1 MGSYRTKEDDVAK
14 ISTSVFITNFPESFS
29 AKELFHSC
37 KQYGHVVDSF
47 IPTKR
52 SKSGK
57 RFGFVRFINVFNE
70 ERLVNN
76 LCTVWIDR
84 YKLQANIARFHRPPV
99 NGRKH
104 LPKDA
109 GRVKSSNTNAYMNDN
124 VSKNVNGI
132 TGGGN
137 SYMNV
142 VKGQMQPRSGDS
154 QAVPAVVLDDECL
167 LSRDLSKS
175 LLGRVKE
182 FASLAN
188 LKMALSNEGFV
199 DIKIQ
204 YMGELWV
211 MMEFVTEESIK
222 LFRDNVSVGSWFSQI
237 KQASMDFVTEGRIAW
252 VEIEG
257 IPFKLWSGNTFKRI
271 AAKWGELLDVDD
283 QEEMCFHSKRLCIH
297 TKSGR
302 NISEEFKIIY
312 RGKVFWIRANE
323 TPGWVPDFVDES
335 DDEDQNDDDS
345 KDGGSNVH
353 EMGSCGGDSDVEEVP
368 DTLFEKD
375 GQVKNNME
383 EEVMDKPKDKSK
395 DPFHIYSLLNKKKT
409 WVAETTMLSDCN
421 MEETNVIFSGN
432 RSTMNSKDDGADS
445 VLGQVMGYNM
455 DGCLAQKA
463 KKDWVKEL
471 CVRNKVNFLALQ
483 ETKMENIDLIYVK
496 MCWGNLAFDYVH
508 SDSVGNSGGI
518 LYVWDLN
525 SFCKSNATISDYF
538 VMVRGVWRLTGQDL
552 LMIAVY
558 APHDFKDK
566 QLLFGSVFN
575 VQGANMFNSFI
586 TNAGLVEVSL
596 GGSSFTWCHKSATKM
611 RFSKIVEDAWRDC
624 PRDESNAMIN
634 MMGKLKYLKTKIR
647 EWNKTNMLCVKSV
660 KAKYKVDLEDVEA
673 IIDNGNGN
681 EEVVNKRAEIVNNL
695 QSIDKLHSLE
705 MAQKVKV
712 KWLVEG
718 DENSS
723 FFHGMLN
730 KKRILLN
737 IRGIMIDGIW
747 IDNPNWVKREFFNH
761 FSKRF
766 CKLDPRR
773 TLIQMKYQKCLSSKQ
788 RTELESKVTNDEI
801 KRAVWDCGTD
811 KAPGPDSFTFGFYR
825 RFWYIIESDV
835 YDVLKELR
843 PISLIGAL
851 YKIIAKNSANRSI
864 VGVLGDI
871 VEKRKQSL
879 IFKVDFEKAYD
890 SVRWDFLDDVL
901 RQWCESNISTLVH
914 VLECFYRASGLR
926 INMSKSKIMGVYVD
940 SDKVKRAALKLGCL
954 ILKPPFLYLGLI
966 VGGSMSRVHAW
977 NEVVERVKKRL
988 SKWKMKTL
996 SIGGRLTLLKS
1007 VLGSMP
1013 IFHMSIFK
1021 VPSGVLRTLESIRSH
1036 FFNGHDSNSKKA
1048 SWVNWKKVLAPKERG
1063 GLGVSS
1069 LYALNRGLMFKWV
1082 WRFYTQDSSLWARVI
1097 KAIHGDDGKMG
1108 VITRAGSKSCWMNI
1122 VHETNALLNKGID
1135 LIKFMRI
1142 KLGNGQITSF
1152 WEDMWSEGDTLKN
1165 RYPRIYALESSK
1177 SITVGMKVAQ
1187 PSLAFS
1193 FRRAPRGGVEQEQFD
1208 EIVALVNDVILAPIS
1223 DKMTWT
1229 LEEVNVHAWKV
1240 KSDSLPT
1247 RFNISRRESRSPITP
1262 GGTFLIWS
1270 LNHTM
1275 VGWLG
1280 W

>member
-1 MGSYRTKEDDVAK
+1 MGSYKTKEDDVAK
-14 ISTSVFITNFPESFS
+14 ISTSVFITNFLESFS

-335 DDEDQNDDDS
+335 EDEDQNDDDS

-383 EEVMDKPKDKSK
+383 KEVMDKPEDKSK

-409 WVAETTMLSDCN
+409 WVAETTMLNDCN

-455 DGCLAQKA
+455 DGCKSNMVEIITSQGAEE
-463 KKDWVKEL
+463 V
-471 CVRNKVNFLALQ
+471 NKVNFLALQ
-483 ETKMENIDLIYVK
+483 ETKIENMDLICVK
-496 MCWGNLAFDYVH
+496 TCWGNLAFDYVH

-518 LYVWDLN
+518 LCVWDPN

-566 QLLFGSVFN
+566 QLL
-575 VQGANMFNSFI
+575 
-586 TNAGLVEVSL
+586 
-596 GGSSFTWCHKSATKM
+596 W
-611 RFSKIVEDAWRDC
+611 D
-624 PRDESNAMIN
+624 
-634 MMGKLKYLKTKIR
+634 YLTR
-647 EWNKTNMLCVKSV
+647 E
-660 KAKYKVDLEDVEA
+660 
-673 IIDNGNGN
+673 
-681 EEVVNKRAEIVNNL
+681 
-695 QSIDKLHSLE
+695 
-705 MAQKVKV
+705 
-712 KWLVEG
+712 
-718 DENSS
+718 
-723 FFHGMLN
+723 
-730 KKRILLN
+730 
-737 IRGIMIDGIW
+737 
-747 IDNPNWVKREFFNH
+747 
-761 FSKRF
+761 
-766 CKLDPRR
+766 
-773 TLIQMKYQKCLSSKQ
+773 
-788 RTELESKVTNDEI
+788 
-801 KRAVWDCGTD
+801 
-811 KAPGPDSFTFGFYR
+811 
-825 RFWYIIESDV
+825 
-835 YDVLKELR
+835 
-843 PISLIGAL
+843 IG
-851 YKIIAKNSANRSI
+851 
-864 VGVLGDI
+864 
-871 VEKRKQSL
+871 
-879 IFKVDFEKAYD
+879 
-890 SVRWDFLDDVL
+890 
-901 RQWCESNISTLVH
+901 
-914 VLECFYRASGLR
+914 
-926 INMSKSKIMGVYVD
+926 
-940 SDKVKRAALKLGCL
+940 
-954 ILKPPFLYLGLI
+954 
-966 VGGSMSRVHAW
+966 
-977 NEVVERVKKRL
+977 
-988 SKWKMKTL
+988 KWK
-996 SIGGRLTLLKS
+996 
-1007 VLGSMP
+1007 
-1013 IFHMSIFK
+1013 
-1021 VPSGVLRTLESIRSH
+1021 
-1036 FFNGHDSNSKKA
+1036 
-1048 SWVNWKKVLAPKERG
+1048 
-1063 GLGVSS
+1063 
-1069 LYALNRGLMFKWV
+1069 
-1082 WRFYTQDSSLWARVI
+1082 
-1097 KAIHGDDGKMG
+1097 
-1108 VITRAGSKSCWMNI
+1108 
-1122 VHETNALLNKGID
+1122 
-1135 LIKFMRI
+1135 
-1142 KLGNGQITSF
+1142 
-1152 WEDMWSEGDTLKN
+1152 
-1165 RYPRIYALESSK
+1165 
-1177 SITVGMKVAQ
+1177 
-1187 PSLAFS
+1187 
-1193 FRRAPRGGVEQEQFD
+1193 
-1208 EIVALVNDVILAPIS
+1208 
-1223 DKMTWT
+1223 
-1229 LEEVNVHAWKV
+1229 
-1240 KSDSLPT
+1240 
-1247 RFNISRRESRSPITP
+1247 
-1262 GGTFLIWS
+1262 
-1270 LNHTM
+1270 
-1275 VGWLG
+1275 
-1280 W
+1280 

>member
-1 MGSYRTKEDDVAK
+1 
-14 ISTSVFITNFPESFS
+14 
-29 AKELFHSC
+29 
-37 KQYGHVVDSF
+37 
-47 IPTKR
+47 
-52 SKSGK
+52 
-57 RFGFVRFINVFNE
+57 
-70 ERLVNN
+70 
-76 LCTVWIDR
+76 
-84 YKLQANIARFHRPPV
+84 
-99 NGRKH
+99 
-104 LPKDA
+104 
-109 GRVKSSNTNAYMNDN
+109 
-124 VSKNVNGI
+124 
-132 TGGGN
+132 
-137 SYMNV
+137 
-142 VKGQMQPRSGDS
+142 
-154 QAVPAVVLDDECL
+154 
-167 LSRDLSKS
+167 
-175 LLGRVKE
+175 
-182 FASLAN
+182 
-188 LKMALSNEGFV
+188 
-199 DIKIQ
+199 
-204 YMGELWV
+204 MGELWV

-302 NISEEFKIIY
+302 NILEEFKIIY

-323 TPGWVPDFVDES
+323 TPGWVPNFVDES
-335 DDEDQNDDDS
+335 EDEDQNDDDF

-375 GQVKNNME
+375 GQYPPGFTPNEGTDAASMHME
-383 EEVMDKPKDKSK
+383 GGRNDNVEN
-395 DPFHIYSLLNKKKT
+395 LN
-409 WVAETTMLSDCN
+409 DCN
-421 MEETNVIFSGN
+421 MEEANVIFSGN

-445 VLGQVMGYNM
+445 VRSGLFKKSKIPRTGGSILSLLDELVKVGQVMGYNM

-483 ETKMENIDLIYVK
+483 ETKMENMDLICVK
-496 MCWGNLAFDYVH
+496 TCWGNLAFDYVH

-518 LYVWDLN
+518 LCVWDPN
-525 SFCKSNATISDYF
+525 FFCKSNATISDYF

-566 QLLFGSVFN
+566 QLLWDYLTREI
-575 VQGANMFNSFI
+575 GANMFNSFI

-611 RFSKIVEDAWRDC
+611 SKLDRFLVSKSLLSTWPNITAVTLERYLSDHRPILLRESHFDYGPTPFRFFHYWFEMEGFSKIVEDAWREC

-647 EWNKTNMLCVKSV
+647 EWNKTNMLCVKNV

-705 MAQKVKV
+705 TAQKVKV
-712 KWLVEG
+712 KWSVEG

-730 KKRILLN
+730 KKRNLLN

-747 IDNPNWVKREFFNH
+747 IDNPNRVKREFFNH

-766 CKLDPRR
+766 CKPDPRR
-773 TLIQMKYQKCLSSKQ
+773 ALIQMKYQKCLSSEQ
-788 RTELESKVTNDEI
+788 RTELESEVTNDEI

-811 KAPGPDSFTFGFYR
+811 KAPGPDGFTFGFYR

-835 YDVLKELR
+835 YDAVKHFFTYEDIPKGCNSSFIALIPKIPGANLVKDFR
-843 PISLIGAL
+843 PISLIGSL
-851 YKIIAKNSANRSI
+851 YKIIAKILANRL

-871 VEKRKQSL
+871 VNEVQSAFIADRQILDGPFILNEVLQWCKVKKKQSL

-901 RQWCESNISTLVH
+901 SKFGFGEKWRKWIQCCLRSSRGSIIINGSPTEEFQFCKGLKQGDPLSPFLFILIMESLHLSFQRVVDAGMFKGIKLGASVNISHMFYADDAVFVGQWCESNISTLVH

-940 SDKVKRAALKLGCL
+940 SDKVKRAALGCL
-954 ILKPPFLYLGLI
+954 ILKPPFFI
-966 VGGSMSRVHAW
+966 SR
-977 NEVVERVKKRL
+977 
-988 SKWKMKTL
+988 
-996 SIGGRLTLLKS
+996 
-1007 VLGSMP
+1007 
-1013 IFHMSIFK
+1013 
-1021 VPSGVLRTLESIRSH
+1021 
-1036 FFNGHDSNSKKA
+1036 KKA

-1063 GLGVSS
+1063 GLGCIQG

-1097 KAIHGDDGKMG
+1097 KAIHEDDGKMG

-1122 VHETNALLNKGID
+1122 VHETNALLNKDFSVASVRKLID
-1135 LIKFMRI
+1135 
-1142 KLGNGQITSF
+1142 
-1152 WEDMWSEGDTLKN
+1152 D
-1165 RYPRIYALESSK
+1165 K
-1177 SITVGMKVAQ
+1177 SIPVVDYKTRWIKYV
-1187 PSLAFS
+1187 
-1193 FRRAPRGGVEQEQFD
+1193 
-1208 EIVALVNDVILAPIS
+1208 PI
-1223 DKMTWT
+1223 K
-1229 LEEVNVHAWKV
+1229 VNVHAWKV

-1247 RFNISRRESRSPITP
+1247 RFNISRRGIYIDSIMCAICDKGAETSSHLFFSCCMVRQAVRLITCWWDVPYMEFESYD
-1262 GGTFLIWS
+1262 
-1270 LNHTM
+1270 
-1275 VGWLG
+1275 GWLA
-1280 W
+1280 WLVNLRLPYKN

>member
-84 YKLQANIARFHRPPV
+84 YKLHANIARFHRPPV

-199 DIKIQ
+199 
-204 YMGELWV
+204 
-211 MMEFVTEESIK
+211 
-222 LFRDNVSVGSWFSQI
+222 
-237 KQASMDFVTEGRIAW
+237 
-252 VEIEG
+252 
-257 IPFKLWSGNTFKRI
+257 
-271 AAKWGELLDVDD
+271 
-283 QEEMCFHSKRLCIH
+283 
-297 TKSGR
+297 
-302 NISEEFKIIY
+302 
-312 RGKVFWIRANE
+312 
-323 TPGWVPDFVDES
+323 PDFVDES

-368 DTLFEKD
+368 NTLFEKD

-383 EEVMDKPKDKSK
+383 EEVIDKPEDKSK
-395 DPFHIYSLLNKKKT
+395 DPFHIYSLLNKKKDMVGNDNNLEFSMKYPPSFT
-409 WVAETTMLSDCN
+409 PNEGTDAASMHMEGGRNDNVENLNDCN
-421 MEETNVIFSGN
+421 MEEANVIFSGN

-445 VLGQVMGYNM
+445 VRSGHFKKSKIPQTCGSIMCLLDELVKVGQVMGYNM
-455 DGCLAQKA
+455 DGCLSQKA
-463 KKDWVKEL
+463 KKYWVKEL
-471 CVRNKVNFLALQ
+471 CVRNKVNFLALR
-483 ETKMENIDLIYVK
+483 ETKMENMDLICVK
-496 MCWGNLAFDYVH
+496 TCWGNLAFDYVH
-508 SDSVGNSGGI
+508 SDYVGNSGGI
-518 LYVWDLN
+518 LCVWDPN

-538 VMVRGVWRLTGQDL
+538 VMVRGVWHLTGQDL

-575 VQGANMFNSFI
+575 VQGANMFNLFI

-705 MAQKVKV
+705 MAQK
-712 KWLVEG
+712 
-718 DENSS
+718 D
-723 FFHGMLN
+723 
-730 KKRILLN
+730 RLL
-737 IRGIMIDGIW
+737 W
-747 IDNPNWVKREFFNH
+747 E
-761 FSKRF
+761 
-766 CKLDPRR
+766 
-773 TLIQMKYQKCLSSKQ
+773 
-788 RTELESKVTNDEI
+788 EST
-801 KRAVWDCGTD
+801 
-811 KAPGPDSFTFGFYR
+811 
-825 RFWYIIESDV
+825 
-835 YDVLKELR
+835 
-843 PISLIGAL
+843 
-851 YKIIAKNSANRSI
+851 
-864 VGVLGDI
+864 
-871 VEKRKQSL
+871 
-879 IFKVDFEKAYD
+879 
-890 SVRWDFLDDVL
+890 
-901 RQWCESNISTLVH
+901 
-914 VLECFYRASGLR
+914 
-926 INMSKSKIMGVYVD
+926 
-940 SDKVKRAALKLGCL
+940 
-954 ILKPPFLYLGLI
+954 
-966 VGGSMSRVHAW
+966 
-977 NEVVERVKKRL
+977 
-988 SKWKMKTL
+988 
-996 SIGGRLTLLKS
+996 
-1007 VLGSMP
+1007 
-1013 IFHMSIFK
+1013 
-1021 VPSGVLRTLESIRSH
+1021 
-1036 FFNGHDSNSKKA
+1036 
-1048 SWVNWKKVLAPKERG
+1048 
-1063 GLGVSS
+1063 
-1069 LYALNRGLMFKWV
+1069 
-1082 WRFYTQDSSLWARVI
+1082 
-1097 KAIHGDDGKMG
+1097 
-1108 VITRAGSKSCWMNI
+1108 
-1122 VHETNALLNKGID
+1122 
-1135 LIKFMRI
+1135 
-1142 KLGNGQITSF
+1142 
-1152 WEDMWSEGDTLKN
+1152 
-1165 RYPRIYALESSK
+1165 
-1177 SITVGMKVAQ
+1177 Q
-1187 PSLAFS
+1187 PSLPFS
-1193 FRRAPRGGVEQEQFD
+1193 FRVERREGCGTRTID
-1208 EIVALVNDVILAPIS
+1208 EIVLLVHDVILAPIS
-1223 DKMTWT
+1223 DRYG
-1229 LEEVNVHAWKV
+1229 LGLG
-1240 KSDSLPT
+1240 DS
-1247 RFNISRRESRSPITP
+1247 
-1262 GGTFLIWS
+1262 GDFLS
-1270 LNHTM
+1270 EAF
-1275 VGWLG
+1275 G
-1280 W
+1280 